1 VNQLERFRV
10 AFSGDVTLADLF
22 DRLAKANEDAPLVE
36 EADSGLKL
44 TFAEAKDRVSRM
56 SGGIR
61 DKISAGDPVVVNAP
75 NGYEFFLICMAIIRA
90 GGIAVPVNPQM
101 RDEEI
106 EYVKGD
112 SGANLTVQSAD
123 EIMGDPVEPAEA
135 SPDDVAGIF
144 YTSGT
149 TGKPKG
155 AKLSHK
161 ALLGSGVM
169 MAAYPAQLRRD
180 ECVSGMPVAHIAG
193 FSILLMLACGG
204 IPVFLLPKFRPDKA
218 LDAIEERRAT
228 MFIGVP
234 AMYRMMV
241 EAGAEERDL
250 RSVRLWASGA
260 DVMPEELIR
269 KFKKMGAI
277 ATLPVVG
284 SSVGEAAFVD
294 GYGMVE
300 LGGGV
305 AIRFS
310 LPLMNLP
317 FASNVV
323 SPLPGYHLRVI
334 DDETGDDVRIGQ
346 VGELVVKGPGVMKG
360 YHGKDDATKETITE
374 DGWLRTGD
382 LARKGPLGLVQFA
395 GRKKHVIKH
404 GGYSVFAVEVER
416 ALEEHP
422 AVVEA
427 AVIGLPDERKGE
439 IPVAVVRVGDG
450 GASVKEKELVD
461 WAREHMADYKSPRQ
475 VKIVDELPRTG
486 TEKVQKDELLKLFEE
501 DGEKEK

>member
-1 VNQLERFRV
+1 MNQLERFRV
-10 AFSGDVTLADLF
+10 AFSGDVALAEQY
-22 DRLAKANEDAPLVE
+22 DRLAKANGDAPLVE
-36 EADSGLKL
+36 EADTGLKL
-44 TFAEAKDRVSRM
+44 TFAEAADRVARM

-61 DKISAGDPVVVNAP
+61 AKISKGDPVVVNAP
-75 NGYEFFLICMAIIRA
+75 NGYEFFLICMAIMRA

-112 SGANLTVQSAD
+112 SGASLTVQSGD
-123 EIMGDPVEPAEA
+123 EVMGDAGEPAEA

-169 MAAYPAQLRRD
+169 MAAYPAGLRRD

-193 FSILLMLACGG
+193 FSLMLMLACGG
-204 IPVFLLPKFRPDKA
+204 IPVYMLPKFRPDNA

-260 DVMPEELIR
+260 DVMPEDLIR

-277 ATLPVVG
+277 ATLPLVG
-284 SSVGEAAFVD
+284 ASVGEAAFVD

-305 AIRFS
+305 AVRFS
-310 LPLMNLP
+310 IPMMNVP

-323 SPLPGYHLRVI
+323 SPLPGYKLRVI
-334 DDETGDDVRIGQ
+334 DDETGEDVRLGQ

-416 ALEEHP
+416 ALEENE
-422 AVVEA
+422 AVAEA
-427 AVIGLPDERKGE
+427 
-439 IPVAVVRVGDG
+439 
-450 GASVKEKELVD
+450 
-461 WAREHMADYKSPRQ
+461 
-475 VKIVDELPRTG
+475 
-486 TEKVQKDELLKLFEE
+486 
-501 DGEKEK
+501 

>member
-1 VNQLERFRV
+1 M
-10 AFSGDVTLADLF
+10 A
-22 DRLAKANEDAPLVE
+22 
-36 EADSGLKL
+36 
-44 TFAEAKDRVSRM
+44 
-56 SGGIR
+56 GGIR
-61 DKISAGDPVVVNAP
+61 DKIQPGDSVVVNAP
-75 NGYEFFLICMAIIRA
+75 NGYDFFLICMAVMA
-90 GGIAVPVNPQM
+90 TGGVAVPVNPQM
-101 RDEEI
+101 REEEI
-106 EYVKGD
+106 AYVKDD
-112 SGANLTVQSAD
+112 SGAALTIQSAD
-123 EIMGDPVEPAEA
+123 EVMGEPVEAVEA
-135 SPDDVAGIF
+135 SADDVAGVF

-161 ALLGSGVM
+161 ALLGSGIM

-180 ECVSGMPVAHIAG
+180 EAVSGMPVAHIAG
-193 FSILLMLACGG
+193 FSILMMLACGG
-204 IPVFLLPKFRPDKA
+204 IPVFLLPKFRPDTA

-234 AMYRMMV
+234 AMYRMML
-241 EAGAEERDL
+241 EAGAEKRDL

-260 DVMPEELIR
+260 DVMPEDLIR

-277 ATLPVVG
+277 ATLPLVG
-284 SSVGEAAFVD
+284 ASVGEAAFVD

-305 AIRFS
+305 AVRFS
-310 LPLMNLP
+310 LPMMNLP
-317 FASNVV
+317 FTSNVV
-323 SPLPGYHLRVI
+323 SPLPGYKLRVV
-334 DDETGDDVRIGQ
+334 DDETGEDVRMGQ

-416 ALEEHP
+416 SMEDHP
-422 AVVEA
+422 SVAEC
-427 AVIGLPDERKGE
+427 AVIGLPDVRKGE
-439 IPVAVVRVGDG
+439 IPVAVVRLSG
-450 GASVKEKELVD
+450 GEAVSEKELVG
-461 WAREHMADYKSPRQ
+461 WARERMADYKAPRR
-475 VKIVDELPRTG
+475 VKFVDELPRTG
-486 TEKVQKDELLKLFEE
+486 TDKVQKDELLKLFQE
-501 DGEKEK
+501 DDAGG